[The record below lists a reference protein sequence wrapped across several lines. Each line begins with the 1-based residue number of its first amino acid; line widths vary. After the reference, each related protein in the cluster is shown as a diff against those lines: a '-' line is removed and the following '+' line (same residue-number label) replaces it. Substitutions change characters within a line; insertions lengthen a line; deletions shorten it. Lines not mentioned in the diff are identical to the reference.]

1 MALLKVALTG
11 GVAEGKTTVL
21 RFLAEE
27 GLRTASADDVA
38 REVFEDPVVQSEIG
52 QRLKLDGPIEREKVR
67 LAIEG
72 DPSKR
77 RALNEV
83 MHPEILARL
92 ISLNADVVEVP
103 LLIETCIQSL
113 FERVWVATCGPEE
126 QERRLV
132 ERLGDAGAARRLV
145 ASQLPTVVKCAFA
158 DQAIRTDQPLSS
170 VQKAAGEL
178 ARNSALR

>member
-27 GLRTASADDVA
+27 GLRTASADEVA
-38 REVFEDPVVQSEIG
+38 REVFDDPVVQSEIG
-52 QRLKLDGPIEREKVR
+52 QRLEVDGPIEREKVR
-67 LAIEG
+67 SLIEG

-92 ISLNADVVEVP
+92 ISL
-103 LLIETCIQSL
+103 
-113 FERVWVATCGPEE
+113 
-126 QERRLV
+126 
-132 ERLGDAGAARRLV
+132 ARRLV

>member
-1 MALLKVALTG
+1 
-11 GVAEGKTTVL
+11 
-21 RFLAEE
+21 
-27 GLRTASADDVA
+27 
-38 REVFEDPVVQSEIG
+38 
-52 QRLKLDGPIEREKVR
+52 
-67 LAIEG
+67 
-72 DPSKR
+72 
-77 RALNEV
+77 
-83 MHPEILARL
+83 
-92 ISLNADVVEVP
+92 LNADVVEVP